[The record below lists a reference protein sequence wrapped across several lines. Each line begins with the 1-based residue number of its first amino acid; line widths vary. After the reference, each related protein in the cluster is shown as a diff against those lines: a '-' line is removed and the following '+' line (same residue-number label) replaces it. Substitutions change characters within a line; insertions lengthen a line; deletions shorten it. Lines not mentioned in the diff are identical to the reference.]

1 MDKSAVFGIV
11 ITSICSVMLFIALFA
26 PWFTVKQRD
35 YDSWGWDEENDN
47 YKWVSY
53 DHDGDSYGED
63 SDDMNR
69 FFRTYDSLEN
79 GKIQGFTGIITGMI
93 LGIALIVLGNLHL
106 LGELSRRIIMFFR
119 GVTGIA
125 MLLPAVFLMVCG
137 SKFTGLAISIST
149 GGSNESK
156 EVFLSPVPHVML
168 IIGIIFFVFSFI
180 IISHSFR
187 NLSKM
192 NKNKDSQL
200 GIITRHFSGKFKKF
214 TFVLV
219 ILSML
224 ALVTLPLLPIVSET
238 DDEYDRY
245 LTSGVILSEEIM
257 DYVDFA
263 DYLAWVNI
271 CFWVIFPI
279 TLLALFAAL
288 FMTSGLNDLTGYI
301 IGLITNLIAIFLLIG
316 LIFKILF
323 IVDVY
328 NGEKVMNGY
337 GSISSEGLVYGYNYL
352 PLIVMIGLIVICILY
367 MIHTIKGSA
376 AYFRSLP
383 MHSGSVPM
391 DYDGLSGNYYH
402 KRKNP

>member
-149 GGSNESK
+149 
-156 EVFLSPVPHVML
+156 
-168 IIGIIFFVFSFI
+168 
-180 IISHSFR
+180 
-187 NLSKM
+187 
-192 NKNKDSQL
+192 
-200 GIITRHFSGKFKKF
+200 
-214 TFVLV
+214 
-219 ILSML
+219 
-224 ALVTLPLLPIVSET
+224 
-238 DDEYDRY
+238 
-245 LTSGVILSEEIM
+245 
-257 DYVDFA
+257 
-263 DYLAWVNI
+263 
-271 CFWVIFPI
+271 
-279 TLLALFAAL
+279 
-288 FMTSGLNDLTGYI
+288 
-301 IGLITNLIAIFLLIG
+301 
-316 LIFKILF
+316 
-323 IVDVY
+323 
-328 NGEKVMNGY
+328 
-337 GSISSEGLVYGYNYL
+337 
-352 PLIVMIGLIVICILY
+352 
-367 MIHTIKGSA
+367 
-376 AYFRSLP
+376 
-383 MHSGSVPM
+383 
-391 DYDGLSGNYYH
+391 
-402 KRKNP
+402 